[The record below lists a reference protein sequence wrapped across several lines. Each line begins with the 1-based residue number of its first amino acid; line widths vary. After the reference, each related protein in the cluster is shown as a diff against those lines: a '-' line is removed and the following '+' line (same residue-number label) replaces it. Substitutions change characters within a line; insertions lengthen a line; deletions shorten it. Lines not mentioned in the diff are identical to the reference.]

1 MYCSRAFFSVPERGQ
16 IAGNA
21 RIKARIG
28 RERER
33 SADGNVK
40 QENRVAAPAN
50 AAEIRLLKDD
60 RVLFIRQPVSNVI
73 PKAAEGPGV
82 GILTV
87 VNIDAFGISI
97 NN

>member
-16 IAGNA
+16 VADKT

-28 RERER
+28 REWER
-33 SADGNVK
+33 SPNGNAK
-40 QENRVAAPAN
+40 LENRAQAPAN

-82 GILTV
+82 GILTI